1 MTGWINSIGM
11 VLLLLSSFVAD
22 VRGPQDKKNAPN
34 PPAPPGGGHMTRILD
49 GPIVGAD
56 QPWIVQF
63 PAELRLSARRA
74 NDGDDWTI
82 EQFLDFD
89 SDLTPD
95 AVVEMQKSTGPLS
108 TYMVHRRLR
117 AVGKTRFLRDGAPL
131 DKKTELRVADIVD
144 TVDRTPLFLNMVS
157 LRVELKPDEANSG
170 PWWGRRRAALGV
182 LLSDG
187 EDVRWGYVELTVD
200 AIGKISVDAEHLK
213 RLKAPDISVR

>member
-11 VLLLLSSFVAD
+11 VLLLVSTFVTD
-22 VRGPQDKKNAPN
+22 GRGPQDKKHASTPSTL
-34 PPAPPGGGHMTRILD
+34 PTGGHVTRILD

-56 QPWIVQF
+56 QPWIVQS
-63 PAELRLSARRA
+63 PAELRPSAPKA
-74 NDGDDWTI
+74 EDGDDWAI

-89 SDLTPD
+89 SDLSPD

-131 DKKTELRVADIVD
+131 DKKTELRLADIVD

-182 LLSDG
+182 VTSDG

-200 AIGKISVDAEHLK
+200 GIGRISVDAEHLN
-213 RLKAPDISVR
+213 RLKAPDINVR